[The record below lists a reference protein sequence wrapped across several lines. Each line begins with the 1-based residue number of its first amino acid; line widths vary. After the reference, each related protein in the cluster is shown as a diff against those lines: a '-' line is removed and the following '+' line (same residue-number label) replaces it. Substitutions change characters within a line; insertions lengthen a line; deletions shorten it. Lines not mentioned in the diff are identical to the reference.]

1 MWVRLKSHL
10 RKRPKTWL
18 AYEQWIWRD
27 MGSWTPATRLAMN
40 KWNMH
45 LLMYLLLRN
54 DENNFIY
61 FMSKIC
67 MIIFSLYSVS
77 ENNFDIFLSVKEINS
92 LFTQGIDSRTNFI
105 STNYSCSSAECDYE
119 AVYFVFQKRQY
130 FYSSVKT

>member
-1 MWVRLKSHL
+1 
-10 RKRPKTWL
+10 
-18 AYEQWIWRD
+18 
-27 MGSWTPATRLAMN
+27 
-40 KWNMH
+40 
-45 LLMYLLLRN
+45 
-54 DENNFIY
+54 
-61 FMSKIC
+61 

-130 FYSSVKT
+130 FLFLCQNLNLHMSKSEDYILITLW